1 MYKIYIEDLSP
12 EDIEPILKEVKGQG
26 GFQSLIRK
34 LQRQYS
40 REEQT
45 LVLDYSD
52 IKKMIN
58 YSQNYGQ
65 GGFQGKLSTIL
76 DRIRSLHSQLGDL
89 LGDEE

>member
-1 MYKIYIEDLSP
+1 MVSRALSGNYRDSIP
-12 EDIEPILKEVKGQG
+12 EK
-26 GFQSLIRK
+26 
-34 LQRQYS
+34 
-40 REEQT
+40 EQT

-76 DRIRSLHSQLGDL
+76 DRIRKLTFPIRGFARGRRVDL
-89 LGDEE
+89 